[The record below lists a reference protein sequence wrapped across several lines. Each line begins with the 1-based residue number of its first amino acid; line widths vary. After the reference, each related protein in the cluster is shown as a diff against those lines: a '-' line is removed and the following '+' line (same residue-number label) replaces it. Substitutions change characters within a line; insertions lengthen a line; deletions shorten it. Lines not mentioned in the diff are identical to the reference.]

1 MFLFQQVVNMSSGLL
16 FSQKEYKNI
25 DGLCIDWIAHDIL
38 DSIVDS
44 FFPFLEN
51 IQTEAMM
58 FDKTLLIDN
67 NCFSRNL
74 NPIIIM
80 EPPKSPKATSVISGL
95 TQRRVPTR
103 IDTGSQLNEKYSG
116 DQEPEDKKSQ
126 HSPQP
131 RFVVPGLTVSLVFH
145 RTRRFITNVWNSW
158 RTKKVK
164 PPPTPTPSRL
174 MIRRIGSTRK
184 LVTSLVRLLATKSDV
199 LTAFKK
205 RLMRKAALKA
215 TGRSSDDLVIYSE
228 DVQG

>member
-1 MFLFQQVVNMSSGLL
+1 MFSFQQVVNKSSGLL

-25 DGLCIDWIAHDIL
+25 DGLCIDWVAHDIL

-51 IQTEAMM
+51 IQTEAMA
-58 FDKTLLIDN
+58 FDKTLFFDDN
-67 NCFSRNL
+67 NYFSH
-74 NPIIIM
+74 PIMIT
-80 EPPKSPKATSVISGL
+80 EPPKSRKVTSIISGL
-95 TQRRVPTR
+95 TQRRVPNL
-103 IDTGSQLNEKYSG
+103 TGSQLDEKYSD
-116 DQEPEDKKSQ
+116 DQKLEDKKSQ

-158 RTKKVK
+158 RTKKAE
-164 PPPTPTPSRL
+164 PHPTPSRL
-174 MIRRIGSTRK
+174 MLRRIGSTRK

-199 LTAFKK
+199 LTAFRK
-205 RLMRKAALKA
+205 RLMRKTALK
-215 TGRSSDDLVIYSE
+215 TGGRSSDDLVIYSG